1 MKYYID
7 FDNTLFNTESFY
19 NDLLKIIKKYNISKK
34 DIDLYYK
41 DNLSNELFNPIKI
54 INNLIKDKNI
64 NKEIKNFFKDLSKYL
79 YKDTIDFLEF
89 IKNDNELILLT
100 YGDFEYQNL
109 KVNKSLI
116 KEYFNKIIVT
126 SKNKGELDLD
136 YKNSIFIDDSKEQ
149 IEGLLRKNAKVIR
162 IKREG
167 SKHFN
172 DAINEVKEYNNL
184 KSYVKDLE
192 KNKK

>member
-19 NDLLKIIKKYNISKK
+19 NDLLNIIKKYNISKK

-109 KVNKSLI
+109 KVNK
-116 KEYFNKIIVT
+116 
-126 SKNKGELDLD
+126 
-136 YKNSIFIDDSKEQ
+136 
-149 IEGLLRKNAKVIR
+149 
-162 IKREG
+162 
-167 SKHFN
+167 
-172 DAINEVKEYNNL
+172 L
-184 KSYVKDLE
+184 KS
-192 KNKK
+192 NTITRKK